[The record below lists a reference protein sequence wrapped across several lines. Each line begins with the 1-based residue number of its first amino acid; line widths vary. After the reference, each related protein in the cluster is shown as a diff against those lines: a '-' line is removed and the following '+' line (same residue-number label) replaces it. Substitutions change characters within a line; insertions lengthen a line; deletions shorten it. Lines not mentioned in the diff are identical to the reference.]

1 MLKNER
7 EVRGRHVLFGRSNR
21 RSKNK
26 NDIVD
31 VISGYVRLQKKV
43 VPISDSVRFTMK
55 SPPLFRKQ
63 RKADVLL
70 LWLWS
75 GRKCIYISDGL

>member
-1 MLKNER
+1 MYYSEEVIE
-7 EVRGRHVLFGRSNR
+7 EVRT
-21 RSKNK
+21 K

-31 VISGYVRLQKKV
+31 VISGYVRLQKKGSSYFGLC
-43 VPISDSVRFTMK
+43 PFHNEK
-55 SPPLFRKQ
+55 SPLFRKQ